1 MGRDLFYSCLLAQ
14 AQNRGLSAK
23 EDNMAQRLTPRGE
36 DFSAW
41 YNEIVQKA
49 DLADY
54 SPVRGCMVI
63 KPYGYELWEAVKGG
77 LDRRFKETGH
87 VNAYFPLLIPMSFLE
102 RESEHV
108 EGFSPQLAVVTHG
121 GGKELEE
128 PLVIRPTSETII
140 GHMYAQW
147 VQSYRDLPILINQ
160 WANVVRWELRTRLFL
175 RTMEFLWQEGHTVH
189 ATYEE
194 AEEETL
200 RILGLYADFAIR
212 DAAIPVIVGRKSE
225 SEKFPG
231 ALTSYSI
238 EAMMGDKRAL
248 QAGTSHNLGQN
259 FARAFEVTYL
269 DQNNESQY
277 CWGTSWGVSTR
288 MVGAIIMAHGD
299 DQGLRLPPVVAPIQV
314 VIVPIYRGE
323 EEKRVVVESVT
334 ALAREL
340 KDAGVRVFVDDR
352 EEFTPGWK
360 FNDWEMRG
368 VPLRI
373 EVGPREVAD
382 GKLTCARRDAV
393 RGQGKIKMSRAAMGK
408 EIHSLL
414 EKIQQSLHD
423 QAKAFRDAH
432 VHEVSDYEEFKEIVQ
447 DGWAYVW
454 WCGSAECEAAIQEE
468 TKATSRCI
476 PLDQEAGEEKCIHC
490 GGAATQRAYFAR
502 AY

>member
-1 MGRDLFYSCLLAQ
+1 
-14 AQNRGLSAK
+14 
-23 EDNMAQRLTPRGE
+23 MAQRLTSPDE

-41 YNEIVQKA
+41 YNEVVLRA

-63 KPYGYELWEAVKGG
+63 KPYGYELWEAVKSG

-87 VNAYFPLLIPMSFLE
+87 VNAYFPLFIPMSFLE
-102 RESEHV
+102 KESEHV

-128 PLVIRPTSETII
+128 PLVVRPTSETII

-147 VQSYRDLPILINQ
+147 VHSYRDLPILINQ

-194 AEEETL
+194 AQEETL
-200 RILGLYADFAIR
+200 RILDLYADFAR
-212 DAAIPVIVGRKSE
+212 SDAAIPVLLGRKSE
-225 SEKFPG
+225 AEKFPG
-231 ALTSYSI
+231 ALASYAI

-259 FARAFEVTYL
+259 FAKAFDVTYL
-269 DQNNESQY
+269 DQNNETQY

-288 MVGAIIMAHGD
+288 MVGAIIMVHGD
-299 DQGLRLPPVVAPIQV
+299 AQGLRLPPVIAPIQIV
-314 VIVPIYRGE
+314 VIPIYKGDD
-323 EEKRVVVESVT
+323 EKAAVMESVT
-334 ALAREL
+334 RLAKEL
-340 KDAGVRVFVDDR
+340 KDAGLRVHLDGR
-352 EEFTPGWK
+352 EEYTPGWK

-373 EVGPREVAD
+373 EVGPREVAE
-382 GKLTCARRDAV
+382 GKLTCARRDAG
-393 RGQGKIKMSRAAMGK
+393 RKSGKTSVSRAGVQD
-408 EIHSLL
+408 EVNRLL
-414 EKIQQSLHD
+414 AEIQQSLFD
-423 QAKAFRDAH
+423 QARAFLDSH
-432 VHEVSDYEEFKEIVQ
+432 VHDARDYEEFKEIVQ
-447 DGWAYVW
+447 DGWAYAW
-454 WCGSAECEAAIQEE
+454 WCGSPECEASIQEE

-476 PLDQEAGEEKCIHC
+476 PLDQELGDGKCVHC
-490 GGAATQRAYFAR
+490 GAKATERAYFAR

>member
-1 MGRDLFYSCLLAQ
+1 V
-14 AQNRGLSAK
+14 K
-23 EDNMAQRLTPRGE
+23 EDNMAQRLTSRGE

-87 VNAYFPLLIPMSFLE
+87 VNAYFPLFIPMSFLE

-128 PLVIRPTSETII
+128 PLVVRPTSETII

-212 DAAIPVIVGRKSE
+212 DAAIPVVVGRKSE
-225 SEKFPG
+225 AEKFPG

-269 DQNNESQY
+269 DQNNEAQY

-314 VIVPIYRGE
+314 VIVPIYKGD
-323 EEKRVVVESVT
+323 EEKRAVVGGVT
-334 ALAREL
+334 ALASEL

-373 EVGPREVAD
+373 EMGPREVTE
-382 GKLTCARRDAV
+382 GKLTCARRDAA
-393 RGQGKIKMSRAAMGK
+393 RGRSKIKMPRAAIGK
-408 EIHSLL
+408 EIPKLL
-414 EKIQQSLHD
+414 NEIQQSLHD
-423 QAKAFRDAH
+423 QAKAFRDSH
-432 VHEVSDYEEFKEIVQ
+432 VHEVSDYGEFKEVVQ
-447 DGWAYVW
+447 DGWAYAW
-454 WCGSAECEAAIQEE
+454 WCGSGECEAAIQEE

-476 PLDQEAGEEKCIHC
+476 PLDQEAGEEKCVHC
-490 GGAATQRAYFAR
+490 GGRATERAYFAR